1 MRRRDFIAGLG
12 SAAVWPLPARA
23 QRSDR
28 VRQIAWLRGES
39 ENAQSRAEIATFREG
54 MANLGWDEG
63 SNLRIAVRY
72 GDVDLTR
79 IRVIAAELISLG
91 PDVIVAS
98 TTSAIKAAQQQTR
111 SIPIIFVG
119 VGDPVANG
127 VVGNIARPDGNATGF
142 SNYYPSLGQKW
153 VSLLKEAVP
162 RTTRVAI
169 LFNPETY
176 FGSQVQAMTEAASS
190 LNVELIKLPHR
201 GAIDIVRAIDGFAS
215 GPNSALLVVPDV
227 ANLSN
232 ISLIIRL
239 AQQHRL
245 PAIYTSPI
253 YAVEG
258 GLLAYGADSLEPF
271 RRAPTY
277 VDRLLRG
284 AKVSELPVQFPTK
297 FELVINLKTAKTLG
311 LEIPETL
318 LAIADEVIK

>member
-1 MRRRDFIAGLG
+1 MRRREFIAAL
-12 SAAVWPLPARA
+12 AAASTWPLAARA
-23 QRSDR
+23 QQSDR

-39 ENAQSRAEIATFREG
+39 ENAQSRAEIAAFREG

-72 GDVDLTR
+72 GGVDLTR
-79 IRVIAAELISLG
+79 LRIIAAELISPG

-142 SNYYPSLGQKW
+142 SNFYPSLGQKW

-190 LNVELIKLPHR
+190 LNIELIKLPYR
-201 GAIDIVRAIDGFAS
+201 GAIEIVRAIDGFAS
-215 GPNSALLVVPDV
+215 GPNGALLVVPDV

-232 ISLIIRL
+232 ISLIIGL
-239 AQQHRL
+239 AQHHRL
-245 PAIYTSPI
+245 PAIYASPI

-297 FELVINLKTAKTLG
+297 FDQVINLKTAKALG